1 MGKEEDLR
9 RMFQELTGYEKK
21 KIDLKMEGIPAS
33 PMQIVQAHQM
43 REGVTYMRDYILDD
57 EGDIIELDFQG
68 VRTEENQKIEETQI
82 HRKINKMSK

>member
-57 EGDIIELDFQG
+57 EGYIIELDFQG
-68 VRTEENQKIEETQI
+68 VRTEENQKNEETQI
-82 HRKINKMSK
+82 PRKINKMSK

>member
-57 EGDIIELDFQG
+57 ELILHGLYGRLQVFCLQHCL
-68 VRTEENQKIEETQI
+68 VW
-82 HRKINKMSK
+82 

>member
-33 PMQIVQAHQM
+33 PNADSPGSPDAGGCDLY
-43 REGVTYMRDYILDD
+43 EGLYTGR
-57 EGDIIELDFQG
+57 
-68 VRTEENQKIEETQI
+68 
-82 HRKINKMSK
+82 

>member
-43 REGVTYMRDYILDD
+43 RDGVTYMRDYILDD

-68 VRTEENQKIEETQI
+68 VRTEENQKNEETQI
-82 HRKINKMSK
+82 PRKINKMSK

>member
-68 VRTEENQKIEETQI
+68 VRTEENQKNEETQI
-82 HRKINKMSK
+82 LRKINKMSK

>member
-43 REGVTYMRDYILDD
+43 REGGTYMRDYILDD

-68 VRTEENQKIEETQI
+68 VRTEENQKNEETQI
-82 HRKINKMSK
+82 PRKINKMSK

>member
-43 REGVTYMRDYILDD
+43 REGVTYMRDYIWTMRAILSNW
-57 EGDIIELDFQG
+57 
-68 VRTEENQKIEETQI
+68 T
-82 HRKINKMSK
+82 SKA

>member
-33 PMQIVQAHQM
+33 PMQIVQAHAGGCDLY
-43 REGVTYMRDYILDD
+43 EGLYTGR
-57 EGDIIELDFQG
+57 
-68 VRTEENQKIEETQI
+68 
-82 HRKINKMSK
+82 

>member
-33 PMQIVQAHQM
+33 PMQIVLAHEM
-43 REGVTYMRDYILDD
+43 REGVTYILDD

-68 VRTEENQKIEETQI
+68 VRTEENQKNEETQI
-82 HRKINKMSK
+82 PRKINKMSK